1 MAPKAIIFGLACG
14 GAVIVLALA
23 LLAASLRKLNS
34 NELGI
39 KYDNIAK
46 VLGDKVNGEGLHGG
60 APGFSF
66 IIFPSVY
73 QTMEFKDITVGFYTK
88 LGLLRYRLFYFWF
101 SNFYSA

>member
-1 MAPKAIIFGLACG
+1 MAPKIVIIGISAGVAIGIL
-14 GAVIVLALA
+14 IIA

-73 QTMEFKDITVGFYTK
+73 QTMEFKDITVCYVFNK
-88 LGLLRYRLFYFWF
+88 KNFVLVYFIF
-101 SNFYSA
+101 CFYSA

>member
-1 MAPKAIIFGLACG
+1 MAPKAVIFGLACG
-14 GAVIVLALA
+14 GAVIVLAIA

-73 QTMEFKDITVGFYTK
+73 QTMEFKDITVGFLK
-88 LGLLRYRLFYFWF
+88 NLDYRLFYFLF
-101 SNFYSA
+101 FLFF